1 MSKCLP
7 SDKGNPYFQA
17 RDMQF
22 GELKRTGVSVQNH
35 LKIDILLYAFYPL
48 APWSHP
54 KDQITVMS

>member
-48 APWSHP
+48 AP
-54 KDQITVMS
+54 